1 MVILWRQIFFS
12 FERCSFASSGYC
24 ILSFVLDN
32 FQILPFISSL
42 IFAITLK
49 MRFVVPIDSTFRNKR
64 LKLEE
69 RQAIAKF
76 LLKES
81 KEGSLKYGSI
91 TQAAMLFKKSIRTIQ
106 RIWKQCQS
114 SVDNGMSSLDVSLR
128 LTGKVGRKRI
138 GVDINQVKEIPLYR
152 RTNIRS
158 LAFAMNM
165 AKSTVFRRVKDGT
178 LRPHSN
184 SIKPQLT
191 EGNKKV
197 RLQYCLSMID
207 QNTIH
212 INPMFMNMFNYVH
225 IDEKW
230 FFLSKKVERYYLL
243 PGEHEPDPYRSYKSK
258 NFIPKVMFMAA
269 VARPR
274 FDENGIELFS
284 GKIGIFSFVVKE
296 PAKRNSK
303 NRTAGTME
311 TKPIQSVT
319 KDITRACL
327 IEKVLPAIR
336 AKWPASDSNNPIFL
350 QQDNARPHIGNNDL
364 EFIEAARQDGF
375 DIRLCF
381 QPSNS
386 PDLNVLDLGF
396 FRAIQ
401 SLQYQKAPKNVDE
414 LVEAVERS
422 FDEMKAKQLNHVFLT
437 LQSCMI
443 EVMKDSGGNN
453 YKVPHLN
460 KNGLEREENL
470 PLQLHCDIDI
480 VNKDLALLQQ

>member
-1 MVILWRQIFFS
+1 
-12 FERCSFASSGYC
+12 
-24 ILSFVLDN
+24 
-32 FQILPFISSL
+32 
-42 IFAITLK
+42 
-49 MRFVVPIDSTFRNKR
+49 
-64 LKLEE
+64 
-69 RQAIAKF
+69 
-76 LLKES
+76 
-81 KEGSLKYGSI
+81 
-91 TQAAMLFKKSIRTIQ
+91 
-106 RIWKQCQS
+106 
-114 SVDNGMSSLDVSLR
+114 
-128 LTGKVGRKRI
+128 
-138 GVDINQVKEIPLYR
+138 
-152 RTNIRS
+152 
-158 LAFAMNM
+158 M
-165 AKSTVFRRVKDGT
+165 AKSTVFWRVKDGT

-191 EGNKKV
+191 EGTKKV
-197 RLQYCLSMID
+197 LLQYWLSLID

-225 IDEKW
+225 KDEKW

-258 NFIPKVMFMAA
+258 NFIPKAMFMAA
-269 VARPR
+269 VGRPR

-303 NRTAGTME
+303 NPTSGTME

-327 IEKVLPAIR
+327 IEKVLLAIR

-375 DIRLCF
+375 DIRLYF

-401 SLQYQKAPKNVDE
+401 SLQYQKAPKKVDE
-414 LVEAVERS
+414 LVEAVER
-422 FDEMKAKQLNHVFLT
+422 
-437 LQSCMI
+437 
-443 EVMKDSGGNN
+443 
-453 YKVPHLN
+453 
-460 KNGLEREENL
+460 
-470 PLQLHCDIDI
+470 
-480 VNKDLALLQQ
+480 

>member
-1 MVILWRQIFFS
+1 
-12 FERCSFASSGYC
+12 
-24 ILSFVLDN
+24 
-32 FQILPFISSL
+32 
-42 IFAITLK
+42 
-49 MRFVVPIDSTFRNKR
+49 
-64 LKLEE
+64 
-69 RQAIAKF
+69 
-76 LLKES
+76 
-81 KEGSLKYGSI
+81 
-91 TQAAMLFKKSIRTIQ
+91 MLFKKSIRTIQ
-106 RIWKQCQS
+106 SIWKQCQS
-114 SVDNGMSSLDVSLR
+114 SVDNGMPSLDLSLR
-128 LTGKVGRKRI
+128 LTGKVGRKRMESTLI
-138 GVDINQVKEIPLYR
+138 KSKKFHFVS
-152 RTNIRS
+152 RTNIS
-158 LAFAMNM
+158 DLWLFAMNM

-178 LRPHSN
+178 LLPHSN

-191 EGNKKV
+191 EGNK
-197 RLQYCLSMID
+197 
-207 QNTIH
+207 
-212 INPMFMNMFNYVH
+212 
-225 IDEKW
+225 
-230 FFLSKKVERYYLL
+230 
-243 PGEHEPDPYRSYKSK
+243 
-258 NFIPKVMFMAA
+258 KVMFMAA

>member
-1 MVILWRQIFFS
+1 
-12 FERCSFASSGYC
+12 
-24 ILSFVLDN
+24 
-32 FQILPFISSL
+32 
-42 IFAITLK
+42 
-49 MRFVVPIDSTFRNKR
+49 
-64 LKLEE
+64 
-69 RQAIAKF
+69 
-76 LLKES
+76 
-81 KEGSLKYGSI
+81 
-91 TQAAMLFKKSIRTIQ
+91 MLFKKSIRTIQ
-106 RIWKQCQS
+106 HIWKQCQS
-114 SVDNGMSSLDVSLR
+114 SVENGMSLLDVSLR

-138 GVDINQVKEIPLYR
+138 GVDINQVKEILLCL
-152 RTNIRS
+152 RTNLRS

-225 IDEKW
+225 IEENC
-230 FFLSKKVERYYLL
+230 FIFSKKVERYYLL
-243 PGEHEPDPYRSYKSK
+243 PGEQEPDPYRSYKSK

-284 GKIGIFSFVVKE
+284 RKK
-296 PAKRNSK
+296 
-303 NRTAGTME
+303 
-311 TKPIQSVT
+311 
-319 KDITRACL
+319 
-327 IEKVLPAIR
+327 R
-336 AKWPASDSNNPIFL
+336 AKCPASDSNNPIFL
-350 QQDNARPHIGNNDL
+350 QQDNAKPHIGNTDL
-364 EFIEAARQDGF
+364 EFIEAAQQDGF

-381 QPSNS
+381 HASNS
-386 PDLNVLDLGF
+386 PDLNVLDLDF
-396 FRAIQ
+396 CRAIQ
-401 SLQYQKAPKNVDE
+401 SLQYQKAPKNVGQLE
-414 LVEAVERS
+414 EAVERS

-460 KNGLEREENL
+460 KNGLEREENI
-470 PLQLHCDIDI
+470 PLQLHFDIDI

>member
-1 MVILWRQIFFS
+1 
-12 FERCSFASSGYC
+12 
-24 ILSFVLDN
+24 
-32 FQILPFISSL
+32 
-42 IFAITLK
+42 
-49 MRFVVPIDSTFRNKR
+49 MRFVVPIESTFRNKR
-64 LKLEE
+64 LKLEVSFE
-69 RQAIAKF
+69 
-76 LLKES
+76 ES

-91 TQAAMLFKKSIRTIQ
+91 SQAAMLFKKSIRTIQ
-106 RIWKQCQS
+106 HIWKQCQS

-165 AKSTVFRRVKDGT
+165 AKSTVFQRVKDGT

-197 RLQYCLSMID
+197 
-207 QNTIH
+207 
-212 INPMFMNMFNYVH
+212 
-225 IDEKW
+225 
-230 FFLSKKVERYYLL
+230 
-243 PGEHEPDPYRSYKSK
+243 
-258 NFIPKVMFMAA
+258 MFMAA
-269 VARPR
+269 VAHPQ

-296 PAKRNSK
+296 AAKWNSK
-303 NRTAGTME
+303 NRTVGTME

-319 KDITRACL
+319 RDITRAFL
-327 IEKVLPAIR
+327 IENVLPAIR

-375 DIRLCF
+375 DMRLCF

-386 PDLNVLDLGF
+386 PDLNVLDLSF

-414 LVEAVERS
+414 LVEAVE
-422 FDEMKAKQLNHVFLT
+422 
-437 LQSCMI
+437 
-443 EVMKDSGGNN
+443 
-453 YKVPHLN
+453 
-460 KNGLEREENL
+460 
-470 PLQLHCDIDI
+470 
-480 VNKDLALLQQ
+480 

>member
-1 MVILWRQIFFS
+1 MFFCIFW
-12 FERCSFASSGYC
+12 
-24 ILSFVLDN
+24 
-32 FQILPFISSL
+32 
-42 IFAITLK
+42 
-49 MRFVVPIDSTFRNKR
+49 FVVPIDSTFRNKR

-91 TQAAMLFKKSIRTIQ
+91 TQAAMLFKKSIRAIQ

-128 LTGKVGRKRI
+128 LRGKVGRKRI
-138 GVDINQVKEIPLYR
+138 GVDINQVKEIPLCR

-165 AKSTVFRRVKDGT
+165 AKSTVFRHVKDGT
-178 LRPHSN
+178 LRQHSN
-184 SIKPQLT
+184 SIMPQLT
-191 EGNKKV
+191 EGNK
-197 RLQYCLSMID
+197 
-207 QNTIH
+207 
-212 INPMFMNMFNYVH
+212 
-225 IDEKW
+225 KW

-284 GKIGIFSFVVKE
+284 GKIG
-296 PAKRNSK
+296 
-303 NRTAGTME
+303 TME
-311 TKPIQSVT
+311 TKTIQSVT
-319 KDITRACL
+319 KDINRACL
-327 IEKVLPAIR
+327 IEKVLPGIR
-336 AKWPASDSNNPIFL
+336 AKWSASNSNNPIFL

-381 QPSNS
+381 
-386 PDLNVLDLGF
+386 
-396 FRAIQ
+396 
-401 SLQYQKAPKNVDE
+401 
-414 LVEAVERS
+414 
-422 FDEMKAKQLNHVFLT
+422 
-437 LQSCMI
+437 
-443 EVMKDSGGNN
+443 
-453 YKVPHLN
+453 
-460 KNGLEREENL
+460 
-470 PLQLHCDIDI
+470 
-480 VNKDLALLQQ
+480 

>member
-138 GVDINQVKEIPLYR
+138 GVDINQVKEIPLCR

-269 VARPR
+269 VAR
-274 FDENGIELFS
+274 
-284 GKIGIFSFVVKE
+284 
-296 PAKRNSK
+296 
-303 NRTAGTME
+303 TME

-470 PLQLHCDIDI
+470 SSPTSL
-480 VNKDLALLQQ
+480 

>member
-1 MVILWRQIFFS
+1 
-12 FERCSFASSGYC
+12 
-24 ILSFVLDN
+24 
-32 FQILPFISSL
+32 
-42 IFAITLK
+42 

-69 RQAIAKF
+69 RQEIAKF
-76 LLKES
+76 LLRES

-91 TQAAMLFKKSIRTIQ
+91 TQVAMLFKKSIRTIQ
-106 RIWKQCQS
+106 RNWKQCQS
-114 SVDNGMSSLDVSLR
+114 SVDNGMSSSDVSLR
-128 LTGKVGRKRI
+128 HTGKVGTKWI
-138 GVDINQVKEIPLYR
+138 GVDINQVRQIPLCR

-165 AKSTVFRRVKDGT
+165 EKSTIFRRVKDET
-178 LRPHSN
+178 LQPHSN
-184 SIKPQLT
+184 SIKTQLT
-191 EGNKKV
+191 EGNK
-197 RLQYCLSMID
+197 
-207 QNTIH
+207 
-212 INPMFMNMFNYVH
+212 
-225 IDEKW
+225 
-230 FFLSKKVERYYLL
+230 
-243 PGEHEPDPYRSYKSK
+243 
-258 NFIPKVMFMAA
+258 KVMFMAA

-274 FDENGIELFS
+274 FDEYGIELFS

-296 PAKRNSK
+296 PAKRISK
-303 NRTAGTME
+303 IRTAGTME

-364 EFIEAARQDGF
+364 EFIKAARQDGF
-375 DIRLCF
+375 NIRLCF

-386 PDLNVLDLGF
+386 PDLNVLVLGF

-422 FDEMKAKQLNHVFLT
+422 FDEMKEKQLNHVFLT
-437 LQSCMI
+437 LQSGMI

-460 KNGLEREENL
+460 KNGL
-470 PLQLHCDIDI
+470 
-480 VNKDLALLQQ
+480 

>member
-1 MVILWRQIFFS
+1 
-12 FERCSFASSGYC
+12 
-24 ILSFVLDN
+24 
-32 FQILPFISSL
+32 
-42 IFAITLK
+42 
-49 MRFVVPIDSTFRNKR
+49 
-64 LKLEE
+64 
-69 RQAIAKF
+69 
-76 LLKES
+76 
-81 KEGSLKYGSI
+81 
-91 TQAAMLFKKSIRTIQ
+91 MLFKKSIRTIQ

-128 LTGKVGRKRI
+128 LTGKVGRKWI
-138 GVDINQVKEIPLYR
+138 GVDINQVKEISLCR

-191 EGNKKV
+191 EGNK
-197 RLQYCLSMID
+197 
-207 QNTIH
+207 
-212 INPMFMNMFNYVH
+212 
-225 IDEKW
+225 
-230 FFLSKKVERYYLL
+230 
-243 PGEHEPDPYRSYKSK
+243 
-258 NFIPKVMFMAA
+258 
-269 VARPR
+269 
-274 FDENGIELFS
+274 
-284 GKIGIFSFVVKE
+284 KE

-375 DIRLCF
+375 DIRF
-381 QPSNS
+381 NPN
-386 PDLNVLDLGF
+386 
-396 FRAIQ
+396 
-401 SLQYQKAPKNVDE
+401 KNVDE